1 MTPRQVEVIRAR
13 AQHAISP
20 HTAQYGRMSH
30 EELKAFCCNGS
41 FYPDDLQLQDLARY
55 FNLKEPAQ

>member
-20 HTAQYGRMSH
+20 HTAQYGRMTY
-30 EELKAFCCNGS
+30 EELKAFCC
-41 FYPDDLQLQDLARY
+41 PDDSQLQDLARH
-55 FNLKEPAQ
+55 FNIKEKV